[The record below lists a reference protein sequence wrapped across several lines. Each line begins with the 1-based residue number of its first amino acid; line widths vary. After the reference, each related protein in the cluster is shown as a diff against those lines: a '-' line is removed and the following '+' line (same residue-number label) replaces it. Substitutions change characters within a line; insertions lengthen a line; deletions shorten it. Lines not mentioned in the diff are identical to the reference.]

1 MRWMVWLLLSS
12 RAWAGPLHIDTG
24 RFVDD
29 QGATIIL
36 RGVDVAG
43 DSKVPP
49 FRPARPEIFDAL
61 PGWGINVV
69 RLLFTWEAYE
79 PQPGQYDDSYLDYYK
94 AAVEKAQSL
103 GIYVLV
109 DFHQDGFS
117 RWLASGCGEGF
128 PQWAIPPG
136 AVMHDPDNGAACV
149 KWGGLVLS
157 DDGVKAAWTALYS
170 DSNGA
175 RTRFLAMIGSV
186 AAALA
191 SEPNVIGYDL
201 LNEPFGDEPTQIGP
215 FYELAAP
222 VVRAADPS
230 AIVFVSPQVLTSAG
244 LQTQLAQPTFGN
256 IAYAPHYY
264 DPGLILYQGWSGSP
278 PDEPFGFMT
287 GTAATWGAA
296 LFVGEF
302 GAPPSTD
309 DVAGYLDTLYAALD
323 AAFASGAQW
332 VYTPDW
338 TPDKKDGWN
347 VEDYSIVDDKGALR
361 ANFRARPYAQRIAVV
376 PMTMTAKGDDL
387 TLAWQND
394 PAAGATVLF
403 APKGDVTSDAS
414 CTRKG
419 ALVTCTSTTGGM
431 KSVRIAPAPPSHCG
445 LTGAE
450 PLLLLLLFVYLRRAS
465 RTASSQPR
473 P

>member
-1 MRWMVWLLLSS
+1 
-12 RAWAGPLHIDTG
+12 
-24 RFVDD
+24 
-29 QGATIIL
+29 
-36 RGVDVAG
+36 
-43 DSKVPP
+43 
-49 FRPARPEIFDAL
+49 
-61 PGWGINVV
+61 
-69 RLLFTWEAYE
+69 
-79 PQPGQYDDSYLDYYK
+79 
-94 AAVEKAQSL
+94 
-103 GIYVLV
+103 
-109 DFHQDGFS
+109 
-117 RWLASGCGEGF
+117 
-128 PQWAIPPG
+128 
-136 AVMHDPDNGAACV
+136 
-149 KWGGLVLS
+149 
-157 DDGVKAAWTALYS
+157 
-170 DSNGA
+170 
-175 RTRFLAMIGSV
+175 MIGRV
-186 AAALA
+186 ATALA

-244 LQTQLAQPTFGN
+244 LQTQLVQPTFGN

-264 DPGLILYQGWSGSP
+264 DPGLLLYQGWSGSP
-278 PDEPFGFMT
+278 PDEVFGFMT
-287 GTAATWGAA
+287 GTATAWGAA
-296 LFVGEF
+296 LFIGEF

-309 DVAGYLDTLYAALD
+309 DVAGYMDTLYAELD

-361 ANFRARPYAQRIAVV
+361 ANFRARPYAQRIAGV

-394 PAAGATVLF
+394 PAAGATVVF

-419 ALVTCTSTTGGM
+419 ALVSCTSPTSGM
-431 KSVRIAPAPPSHCG
+431 KSLRIAPSPPSHCG

-450 PLLLLLLFVYLRRAS
+450 PLLLLLLFAYFRRAS

-473 P
+473 PKRVSGSR